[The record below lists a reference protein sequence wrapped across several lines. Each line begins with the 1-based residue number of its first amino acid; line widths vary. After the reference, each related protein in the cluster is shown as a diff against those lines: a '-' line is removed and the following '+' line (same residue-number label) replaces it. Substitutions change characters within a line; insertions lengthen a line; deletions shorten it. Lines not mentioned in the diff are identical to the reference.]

1 MSRSSSL
8 DLSKSYTFRSY
19 FDLGI
24 SPRDLAIAFDFS
36 LLRSPLVLPQYTSDI
51 PRLPSLRQQIDEVLP
66 HVDLANE
73 ATRREV
79 LIAPI
84 IAEVVRIAHAE
95 LSIEYSIQVS
105 AQLQG
110 TLDYLLQTDLNL
122 LVIEAKQADLTR
134 GFSQL
139 AAELIALDRW
149 VDSNS
154 PTLVGAVT
162 TGDIWQFGLLRRSEK
177 QIVQGLNRYRVPED
191 LESVLRSL
199 LGCLTQD
206 SAFGLN
212 VVA

>member
-1 MSRSSSL
+1 MSRASFL
-8 DLSKSYTFRSY
+8 DFSKSYTFRSY

-36 LLRSPLVLPQYTSDI
+36 LVRSPLAFPPYLGDI

-84 IAEVVRIAHAE
+84 IAEVVRVAHAE
-95 LSIEYSIQVS
+95 LSIEYSIQVN

-139 AAELIALDRW
+139 AAELIALDQW
-149 VDSNS
+149 VDSNA
-154 PTLVGAVT
+154 PELIGAVT
-162 TGDIWQFGLLRRSEK
+162 TGDIWQFGLLRRSQR

-191 LESVLRSL
+191 LESVLRIL
-199 LGCLTQD
+199 LGCLAQNT
-206 SAFGLN
+206 AL
-212 VVA
+212 